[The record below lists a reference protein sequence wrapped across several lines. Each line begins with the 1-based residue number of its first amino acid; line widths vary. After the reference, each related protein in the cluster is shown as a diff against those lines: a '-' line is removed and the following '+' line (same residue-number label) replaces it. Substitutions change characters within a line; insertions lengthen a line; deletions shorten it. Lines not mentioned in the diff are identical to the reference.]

1 MATRGDPAAL
11 EIEDLIRRGHESPD
25 VDAKAPGSWKVW
37 SKAEKAELVRDMMA
51 MANSDRPGWILL
63 GISEG
68 SAGEWVY
75 DGLTEA
81 QSASFDP
88 SRIGG
93 KVKRF
98 ADPEVAFSVHRE
110 QFDGRWYVAIRTEPF
125 QKMPHICKASH
136 PGVLDEGVI
145 YVRNEAC
152 ETTRVTA
159 AEQMRRL
166 IERAIQMH
174 ADSIV
179 GRIAEL
185 MAQAGMLGA
194 VAEAPKPE
202 AEWARR
208 IQEARQEAGKP

>member
-11 EIEDLIRRGHESPD
+11 ETEGLIHQEHESPD

-68 SAGEWVY
+68 AAGEWLY

-88 SRIGG
+88 SKIGG
-93 KVKRF
+93 KVKRL
-98 ADPEVAFSVHRE
+98 ADPEVRFSVHRVE
-110 QFDGRWYVAIRTEPF
+110 VDSKRYVAIRTEPF
-125 QKMPHICKASH
+125 ERMPHICKASH
-136 PGVLDEGVI
+136 PGVLDEGAI
-145 YVRNEAC
+145 YIRNEAC
-152 ETTRVTA
+152 ESTKVAT
-159 AEQMRRL
+159 AEQMREL
-166 IERAIQMH
+166 VERAVQMH

-179 GRIAEL
+179 ARIAEL
-185 MAQAGMLGA
+185 MAQAGRLA
-194 VAEAPKPE
+194 PSVVAPEPETRWAGQIEA
-202 AEWARR
+202 ARR
-208 IQEARQEAGKP
+208 EAGKI